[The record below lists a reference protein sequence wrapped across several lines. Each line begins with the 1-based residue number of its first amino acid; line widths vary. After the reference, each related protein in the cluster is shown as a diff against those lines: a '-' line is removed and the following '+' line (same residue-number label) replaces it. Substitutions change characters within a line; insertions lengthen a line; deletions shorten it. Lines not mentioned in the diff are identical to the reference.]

1 MRFYKIITNQNRSQ
15 IDTITNSVSSV
26 ETDYIIQV
34 YEKIHLVEYTD
45 VNGFECMFVILD
57 ALGVKEMS
65 SLYKKYSIK
74 FDIIDLTEDIIRDNP
89 IKIKFKND
97 KENLIKNKF
106 LELIKKYKL
115 NWITKDDIL
124 DKIIDKG
131 IKSLTKFDLE
141 VLKS

>member
-1 MRFYKIITNQNRSQ
+1 MRFYKIITNQNQSQ
-15 IDTITNSVSSV
+15 IDTITNSMSSV

-34 YEKIHLVEYTD
+34 YEKIHMVEYTD

-57 ALGVKEMS
+57 VLGVKEMS
-65 SLYKKYSIK
+65 GLYKKYSIK

>member
-15 IDTITNSVSSV
+15 IDTITNSMSSV

>member
-1 MRFYKIITNQNRSQ
+1 MRFYKIITNQNKSQ
-15 IDTITNSVSSV
+15 IDTITNSMSSV

-34 YEKIHLVEYTD
+34 YEKIHMVEYTD
-45 VNGFECMFVILD
+45 VNGFECVFVILD
-57 ALGVKEMS
+57 VLGVKEMS
-65 SLYKKYSIK
+65 GLYKKYSIK

>member
-15 IDTITNSVSSV
+15 IDTITNSMSSV

-45 VNGFECMFVILD
+45 VHGFECMFVILD
-57 ALGVKEMS
+57 VLGVKEMS